1 MTAAPTSG
9 GTPGARRPPP
19 RGAPVALG
27 DGERTA
33 GPWFGLLAL
42 AVLATSAACHRP
54 VPDDG
59 AEPGTGAVAPRV
71 EGCWELTPSGDEAGR
86 ERVRRWIEA
95 GDLPGV
101 IRLDTAAAEM
111 GGEEPYHV
119 AWSYVHARRQR
130 RPLAAWRTVGDDSI
144 RVETPGAFSGTVLRL
159 AVRDELLE
167 GTAAVFTDVVEPGED
182 RGIRKAPVEGRPGD
196 CPDERR

>member
-9 GTPGARRPPP
+9 GTPGARRPSS
-19 RGAPVALG
+19 RDEPVALG
-27 DGERTA
+27 NGKRTA
-33 GPWFGLLAL
+33 GSWCGLLAL
-42 AVLATSAACHRP
+42 AVLASSAACHRP

-71 EGCWELTPSGDEAGR
+71 EGCWELTPSGDEAER
-86 ERVRRWIEA
+86 ERVRGWIEG

-111 GGEEPYHV
+111 GGEEAYRV
-119 AWSYVHARRQR
+119 AWSYVHSRRQR
-130 RPLAAWRTVGDDSI
+130 RPLAAWRPVGQDSI

-159 AVRDELLE
+159 AVSGELLE
-167 GTAAVFTDVVEPGED
+167 GTAAVFTDVVQPGED
-182 RGIRKAPVEGRPGD
+182 RGAREAPVEARREECPG
-196 CPDERR
+196 